1 MDDRRYRFLSIRFRY
16 EDEPFSQKVLLH
28 GIFWLL
34 FLASHLLYFVPAF
47 RSELLSAPLRMAYLL
62 HYLRMIPIFYCYE
75 WIFNFLKRRVRPF
88 SLYALSLL
96 SSLILMHIVTT
107 LNFLLIDYLYGLR
120 NLSPVFYGIGSLY
133 IQQIAFDKSADF
145 LIFSYDMIEM
155 QLLFLPLGLK
165 MAKYGNRQNALKLS
179 AENEVI
185 RAELKNLR
193 ATLAPHLIYNMI
205 NAAYAQVEPV
215 SKQSA
220 FYIRKLS
227 DLLRHNVYDTRNES
241 IPLQDELYSIQSYLE
256 LEKMRRGIC
265 PEVTFQQQGI
275 IKPEQKILSL
285 ILFTLTEN
293 AFKHSVGSPLDDN
306 WIKIVLSAEEKGV
319 RFQIS
324 NSKPVNS
331 TAVRQEKYSGIGLV
345 NIERILEHNFAGR
358 YKLQSKSL
366 ERSFE
371 MELYMP
377 FVPDHRDELGILT

>member
-1 MDDRRYRFLSIRFRY
+1 MDDRRYRFLSISFRF
-16 EDEPFSQKVLLH
+16 ENEPLSQKILMH
-28 GIFWLL
+28 GIFWLF
-34 FLASHLLYFVPAF
+34 FLGSHLLYFVPAF

-75 WIFNFLKRRVRPF
+75 WIFYFLQTRVRPF
-88 SLYALSLL
+88 FLYTLSLI
-96 SSLILMHIVTT
+96 SSLILMHIVTS
-107 LNFLLIDYLYGLR
+107 LNFLLIDHLYGLI
-120 NLSPVFYGIGSLY
+120 NLSPTFYGIGSLY
-133 IQQIAFDKSADF
+133 IHQTEFDSGADF
-145 LIFSYDMIEM
+145 LIFSYDMMEM

-185 RAELKNLR
+185 RAEIKNLR

-220 FYIRKLS
+220 FYLRKLS
-227 DLLRHNVYDTRNES
+227 DLLRYNVYDTRNES

-256 LEKMRRGIC
+256 LEKVRRGTC
-265 PEVTFQQQGI
+265 PEISFEKIGI
-275 IKPEQKILSL
+275 VKAEQKILSL

-293 AFKHSVGSPLDDN
+293 AFKHCVGSPVDDN
-306 WIKIVLSAEEKGV
+306 WIRIVLSTEEKGV

-324 NSKPVNS
+324 NSKPVKE
-331 TAVRQEKYSGIGLV
+331 TAARQEKYSGIGLV
-345 NIERILEHNFAGR
+345 NIERILEHNFPGR
-358 YKLQSKSL
+358 YKLQSKSF

-377 FVPDHRDELGILT
+377 FIPDLRDELDILT

>member
-1 MDDRRYRFLSIRFRY
+1 
-16 EDEPFSQKVLLH
+16 
-28 GIFWLL
+28 
-34 FLASHLLYFVPAF
+34 
-47 RSELLSAPLRMAYLL
+47 
-62 HYLRMIPIFYCYE
+62 
-75 WIFNFLKRRVRPF
+75 
-88 SLYALSLL
+88 
-96 SSLILMHIVTT
+96 MHIVTT
-107 LNFLLIDYLYGLR
+107 LNFLLIDYLYGLK

-133 IQQIAFDKSADF
+133 IRQMGFDEGADF
-145 LIFSYDMIEM
+145 LIFSYDMMEM

-185 RAELKNLR
+185 RAELINLR

-220 FYIRKLS
+220 FYLRKLS

-256 LEKMRRGIC
+256 LEEARRGIC
-265 PEVTFQQQGI
+265 PEISFEKIGVI
-275 IKPEQKILSL
+275 HPEQKILSL

-293 AFKHSVGSPLDDN
+293 AFKHSVGSPPEDN
-306 WIKIVLSAEEKGV
+306 WIKIVLRAEEKGV

-324 NSKPVNS
+324 NSKPVRT
-331 TAVRQEKYSGIGLV
+331 TAIRQEKYSGIGLV

-358 YKLQSKSL
+358 YKLQRKNF

-371 MELYMP
+371 IELYMP
-377 FVPDHRDELGILT
+377 FVPNLRDELGILT

>member
-1 MDDRRYRFLSIRFRY
+1 MDDRGYRFLSIRFRY
-16 EDEPFSQKVLLH
+16 EDEPLSQKILLH

-34 FLASHLLYFVPAF
+34 FLGSHLLYFVPAF
-47 RSELLSAPLRMAYLL
+47 ESELLSAPLRMAYLL
-62 HYLRMIPIFYCYE
+62 HYLRMIPIFYCYG
-75 WIFNFLKRRVRPF
+75 WIFNFLKKRVRPF
-88 SLYALSLL
+88 FLYALSLTA
-96 SSLILMHIVTT
+96 SLILMHIVTT
-107 LNFLLIDYLYGLR
+107 LNFLLIDYLYGLK
-120 NLSPVFYGIGSLY
+120 NLSPVFYSIGSLY
-133 IQQIAFDKSADF
+133 IKQMAFDTGADL

-179 AENEVI
+179 AENEMI

-193 ATLAPHLIYNMI
+193 GTLSPHLIYNMI

-220 FYIRKLS
+220 FYLRKLS

-241 IPLQDELYSIQSYLE
+241 IPLQDELSSIKSYIE
-256 LEKMRRGIC
+256 LEEVRRGVC
-265 PEVTFQQQGI
+265 PEVTIQQQGV
-275 IKPEQKILSL
+275 IKPDQKILSL

-293 AFKHSVGSPLDDN
+293 AFKHSVGSPPDDN

-324 NSKPVNS
+324 NSKPNHATS
-331 TAVRQEKYSGIGLV
+331 IRQEKYSGIGLV

-358 YKLQSKSL
+358 YKLQSKNF
-366 ERSFE
+366 ERSFQI
-371 MELYMP
+371 ELYMP